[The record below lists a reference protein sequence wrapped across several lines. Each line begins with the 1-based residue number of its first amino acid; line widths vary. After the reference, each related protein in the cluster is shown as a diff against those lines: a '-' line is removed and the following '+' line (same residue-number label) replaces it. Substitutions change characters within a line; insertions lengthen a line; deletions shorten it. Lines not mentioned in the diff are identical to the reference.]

1 MADTSSE
8 NVAGSGRDWREA
20 DWDKGDGLVP
30 AIIQDAATSQV
41 LMLGYMNREA
51 ADATVISGKV
61 TFFSRSKSRLWTK
74 GETSGNYLQY
84 VSAELDCDRDTIL
97 VQADPVGSACHTGS
111 RTCFTDSLP
120 NGAGFLGHLG
130 QLVQQRHAE
139 MPEKSYTTSLFREGK
154 SRIAQKVGEEGV
166 ELALARM
173 KDDRE
178 EMANEAADLLFH
190 MLVLLEDGGLE
201 LGDVLA
207 VLRQRHG

>member
-1 MADTSSE
+1 MTDQDQGNLAEMTT
-8 NVAGSGRDWREA
+8 DWRDA

-30 AIIQDAATSQV
+30 AIVQDAATGQV

-51 ADATVISGKV
+51 ADATVASGKV

-74 GETSGNYLQY
+74 GETSGNFLAFI
-84 VSAELDCDRDTIL
+84 SAALDCDRDTIL
-97 VQADPVGSACHTGS
+97 VQADPVGPACHTGNL
-111 RTCFTDSLP
+111 TCFADTLP
-120 NGAGFLGHLG
+120 DGPGFLGHLG
-130 QLVQQRHAE
+130 RVIQQRHTQ
-139 MPEKSYTTSLFREGK
+139 MPKNSYTTSLFRDGK

-190 MLVLLEDGGLE
+190 MLVLLEDGGIE
-201 LGDVLA
+201 LADVLK

>member
-1 MADTSSE
+1 
-8 NVAGSGRDWREA
+8 
-20 DWDKGDGLVP
+20 
-30 AIIQDAATSQV
+30 
-41 LMLGYMNREA
+41 
-51 ADATVISGKV
+51 
-61 TFFSRSKSRLWTK
+61 
-74 GETSGNYLQY
+74 
-84 VSAELDCDRDTIL
+84 
-97 VQADPVGSACHTGS
+97 
-111 RTCFTDSLP
+111 
-120 NGAGFLGHLG
+120 
-130 QLVQQRHAE
+130 